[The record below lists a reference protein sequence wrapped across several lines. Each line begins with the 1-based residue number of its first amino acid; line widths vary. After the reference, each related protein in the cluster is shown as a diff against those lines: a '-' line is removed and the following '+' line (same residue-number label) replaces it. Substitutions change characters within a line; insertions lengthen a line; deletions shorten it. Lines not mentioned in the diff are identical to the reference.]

1 MLLSGL
7 ITEQLF
13 CLVSFL
19 WLWTYR
25 NSCLM
30 LSSWPCCWPPAGL
43 CSVTSYQVHISY
55 WLCVWASRYIFITD
69 QRIACYW
76 TVVLFGHLRK
86 SPLGPEKGDCPWPA
100 MQTIFRESFSYV
112 FCQFSPSCRRKR
124 FDGLV
129 WFGFTYWWQLIQVTS
144 GSEVS
149 FSTLLCLGE
158 SSPGWFS
165 DSLLGSP
172 ATGSS
177 LGPCSLMRRWLKDF

>member
-1 MLLSGL
+1 MFAFLKCSSGL

-112 FCQFSPSCRRKR
+112 FCQFSPCLADAKGLMGWSDLALLTDGSWFKWPQGLR
-124 FDGLV
+124 FLSPLFCAWV
-129 WFGFTYWWQLIQVTS
+129 RARQA
-144 GSEVS
+144 GSV
-149 FSTLLCLGE
+149 TLL
-158 SSPGWFS
+158 W
-165 DSLLGSP
+165 DLLLL
-172 ATGSS
+172 AH
-177 LGPCSLMRRWLKDF
+177 LWVLAA